1 MPPPVRHLR
10 PSYRDIWQLSWP
22 VMLSNIS
29 LPLVGAVDVAMMGHL
44 SDPAYIGGVGLGM
57 LVFNLLYFGFGF
69 LRMGT
74 TGFTARARGEGNI
87 PEVTSL
93 LIRGLM
99 LATLCG
105 TALIILHPILV
116 WSASRLLEASP
127 AVERHMA
134 HYISTRIWAL
144 PAALSNIA
152 LLGWLFGMQSMRM
165 GMVQLFIINLGNI
178 GLNILFVMGL
188 ALGVAGVALASVIAQ
203 WAGLIIMLYLI
214 FLRRRHYQLTSFQ
227 LSLRVVFTHPSW
239 RAFMTVSRDLCL
251 RTVMLWLVEA
261 LLLGYAAKTGDLS
274 LASMQIVLVVFGF
287 IAFGLD
293 GFAHA
298 AEALVGDRLG
308 KRDFADMKYIIW
320 RSTLLAFYSSV
331 ILSAILFFCRLPIL
345 NMLTS
350 QPDLIDATQAIWIYI
365 TLLPLVSFLAFQM
378 DGIFVGATNSAEMRN
393 GMVFSLISFIA
404 VHYLF
409 SFADLD
415 AALTAFIF
423 YLGARGV
430 YLAVRLPVLF
440 TNQ

>member
-1 MPPPVRHLR
+1 MPPPARHLR
-10 PSYRDIWQLSWP
+10 SSYRHIWQLSWP

-44 SDPAYIGGVGLGM
+44 NDPAYIGGVGLGM

-74 TGFTARARGEGNI
+74 TGFTARARGEGNM

-99 LATLCG
+99 LAILCS
-105 TALIILHPILV
+105 TALIILHPILI
-116 WSASRLLEASP
+116 WLAANMLDASP
-127 AVERHMA
+127 AVEGHMA
-134 HYISTRIWAL
+134 HYISIRIWAI
-144 PAALSNIA
+144 PAALCNIA

-165 GMVQLFIINLGNI
+165 GMVQLFIINLSNI
-178 GLNILFVMGL
+178 GLNILFVTSL
-188 ALGVAGVALASVIAQ
+188 ELGVTGVALASVLAQ
-203 WAGLIIMLYLI
+203 WAGLIIMLYFV

-227 LSLRVVFTHPSW
+227 LSPRALFTHPSW

-251 RTVMLWLVEA
+251 RTVMIWAVEA
-261 LLLGYAAKTGDLS
+261 ILLGHAAKTGDLS
-274 LASMQIVLVVFGF
+274 LASMQIVLVIFGF

-293 GFAHA
+293 GFAYA
-298 AEALVGDRLG
+298 TEALVGDRLG

-331 ILSAILFFCRLPIL
+331 LLSAVLFFCRLPIL
-345 NMLTS
+345 SMLTS
-350 QPDLIDATQAIWIYI
+350 QPDLIEATTAIWIYVSVI
-365 TLLPLVSFLAFQM
+365 PLVSFLAFQM
-378 DGIFVGATNSAEMRN
+378 DGVFVGATNSAEMRN
-393 GMVFSLISFIA
+393 GMAFALISFIA
-404 VHYLF
+404 AHYLF

-430 YLAVRLPVLF
+430 YLAARLPVLF
-440 TNQ
+440 TNR